1 MRIACPSCHAEYEVP
16 DAMLAG
22 GGRQLRCARCGHAFA
37 AALPRSAPAAP
48 PAGPPAPGQSMAE
61 PPIPAP
67 PIPTPPLAGPGE
79 PLAAPLGKPQ
89 AEGPEATEALAKDPP
104 AKASLPIDGIPAPTP
119 PKPVSAPVIGPDR
132 PPPTRGPVQH
142 SPIDAPQD
150 APPPPATGRLAA
162 AWLAS
167 LALLGAGVA
176 AVLVFHAE
184 IAAAWPPAARFYTV
198 LGLG

>member
-1 MRIACPSCHAEYEVP
+1 
-16 DAMLAG
+16 MLAAG
-22 GGRQLRCARCGHAFA
+22 PRQLRCARCGHGFPGALPA
-37 AALPRSAPAAP
+37 AAPTAPPASAPPLPEPPAPAEPERVAPAAAPPSAP
-48 PAGPPAPGQSMAE
+48 PATDMLPPPAP
-61 PPIPAP
+61 
-67 PIPTPPLAGPGE
+67 
-79 PLAAPLGKPQ
+79 
-89 AEGPEATEALAKDPP
+89 PERLT
-104 AKASLPIDGIPAPTP
+104 
-119 PKPVSAPVIGPDR
+119 APVTGPDR

-142 SPIDAPQD
+142 SPIDTPED
-150 APPPPATGRLAA
+150 AAQPPATGHLAA